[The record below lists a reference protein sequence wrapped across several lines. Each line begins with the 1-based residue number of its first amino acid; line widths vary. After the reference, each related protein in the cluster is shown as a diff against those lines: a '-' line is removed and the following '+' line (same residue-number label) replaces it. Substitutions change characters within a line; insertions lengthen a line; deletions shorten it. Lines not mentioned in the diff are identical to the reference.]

1 MPGSASDV
9 VEADLLKLLT
19 GQATTIFTS
28 TPLAHIYIGLATT
41 VYADAS
47 GSNTEVPSTNGYAR
61 VDSKGSW
68 AAPTGTSPCQTS
80 NSAALTFPTATGAW
94 ASSAPI
100 KSFLAFDASTGGNFL
115 FGGDLTDITKTVTT
129 AGDTISFPIGSL
141 IGQLD

>member
-28 TPLAHIYIGLATT
+28 TPLAHIYIGL
-41 VYADAS
+41 
-47 GSNTEVPSTNGYAR
+47 
-61 VDSKGSW
+61 DSKGSW